1 MAVKITDLTN
11 DLIKSI
17 KAAQIYQTTHP
28 SFKNFFN
35 KLYND
40 LGEFLKTTYQVTF
53 QIERFSIRYENYVV
67 YEETEKDLSIAF
79 RLFRDGIREIRFNE
93 GITADELL
101 IFLEVI
107 SRTDRDQD
115 IALNLWECDFSH
127 ITFYVVEEEEEKIAY
142 SIPELPKM
150 EINYDEAV
158 KGTLSKEKIEFADK
172 ISADI
177 TPEELRQLK
186 SAVIEAEKQLPVRL
200 IISTLIEVLKVNQSQ
215 EVIDALVEILELS
228 ISTNDFNNACYIVNQ
243 LWNYNDINLIA
254 QIETEAL
261 VMGFA
266 GLPEILDEQSF
277 NDFTALIGFFTK
289 KSVPHFVRI
298 LKNIK
303 NQQRLVALQGRIAYI
318 CQGDPSPLIDFLKS
332 SDLQILTNAIIILG
346 LIKNRTIIPLLK
358 NMMVHPSSQVR
369 MAIIEAFT
377 ELGEA
382 KMTADFLDD
391 LHPEVRIKALKA
403 LERMNYPPIYQRLL
417 KTIKNRN
424 FLKLNYDEQKA
435 YFNCLV
441 ANRDSK
447 ITRHLEQILFKWTLF
462 SRKKYLIK
470 RQLAAQALVKLNSP
484 KAVEILQKGRRRRS
498 EDIRAICE
506 NALKFVDK
514 KTCGGKNAT
523 I

>member
-1 MAVKITDLTN
+1 MKITELTN

-17 KAAQIYQTTHP
+17 KAAQIYQITHP

-35 KLYND
+35 QLFEN
-40 LGEFLKTTYQVTF
+40 LVEFLKTTYQITF

-127 ITFYVVEEEEEKIAY
+127 ITFYVVEEEEEEKIAY

-172 ISADI
+172 ISVDI
-177 TPEELRQLK
+177 TPEDLRRLK
-186 SAVIEAEKQLPVRL
+186 SAVTEDEKQQPISL
-200 IISTLIEVLKVNQSQ
+200 IISTLIEVLKVNQAQ

-228 ISTNDFNNACYIVNQ
+228 INTNDFNNACFIVNQ

-254 QIETEAL
+254 KIETESL
-261 VMGFA
+261 VISFA
-266 GLPEILDEQSF
+266 GLPDILDEQSF
-277 NDFTALIGFFTK
+277 NDFTALIGFFSK
-289 KSVPHFVRI
+289 KSVPHFMRI
-298 LKNIK
+298 LQNVK
-303 NQQRLVALQGRIAYI
+303 NQQRLIALQERIAYI
-318 CQGDPSPLIDFLKS
+318 CQGDPNPLIDFLKS

-346 LIKNRTIIPLLK
+346 LIRNRTIVPLLK
-358 NMMVHPSSQVR
+358 NMMVHPASQVR
-369 MAIIEAFT
+369 MAIIDAFM

-391 LHPEVRIKALKA
+391 LKPEVRIKTLQA
-403 LERMNYPPIYQRLL
+403 LERINYHPIYQRLL

-441 ANRDSK
+441 ANRDNR
-447 ITRHLEQILFKWTLF
+447 ITKYLEQILFKWTLF
-462 SRKKYLIK
+462 GRKKYLIK

-484 KAVEILQKGRRRRS
+484 KAVEILQKGTRRRS

-514 KTCGGKNAT
+514 KIGGGKNAALQ
-523 I
+523 